1 MRSFPV
7 LFVLIVACAQVPE
20 GVVFRC
26 DADGGC
32 ATDHVCTEL
41 QDGRWCVPVRVDAG
55 SMVDAGSPG
64 DAGRDAGADAGL
76 ERDAGPDAGPDAGS
90 VDAGLGDAGLDDAG
104 LGDAGVD
111 DAGPGDAGE
120 VDAGAVADAGP
131 SICPTDCAGA
141 CGAVMNGCLCGCSVG
156 RTCNANLCEL
166 PRLCEGDWCYEHPL
180 PQGGHLF
187 AAWAGSQRPLVRGVT
202 AAAWGGERGIIFEW
216 DGYQTIITRLPSTE
230 GTVVGLFTSPTGLRA
245 VTNLADVYERS
256 RMGWQRVIP
265 SPVAINDGGTTWHD
279 PCPTFA
285 NTTQG
290 VFLACVDMAGTL
302 RVLRHGGTLWEF
314 ESTAVTNPRPVTFG
328 EFGAQL
334 LLSCTEGGTPKQLR
348 RIGTT
353 WVEEKPAN
361 AVSPTTAYASIAGKA
376 YAAFEYGGLGLSHG
390 PNDAGSYSFNDEQIY
405 EGRFGA
411 SVRIGSDQIVMLG
424 DGLGV
429 IHTDGGFARTPD
441 AGRMVLVRE
450 PTALHERRWL
460 AGAAM
465 PEGLLVVGAFGAT
478 AFVRLDATS
487 VTASSTFAARPTD
500 LCGVPGTEQVFAT
513 YSATWGEPT
522 FYRPDDVLGL
532 DETWAFKAL
541 AQRGQSGQW
550 VAMPDSRG
558 RDAGWRNS
566 LDQCWVDEAGGLTAA
581 SPYGFSRFFDGGVRD
596 VPISPLKWTN
606 DAGQVLPPTWR
617 GLWTTAAHLYAVG
630 GNVLGVIND
639 GARNVDTV
647 SFPSDTGQVFG
658 LGAERLFAPGP
669 NASSLLRLRDGDGL
683 NVSPPIQQTANQRA
697 AIWGVTDGGTFVML
711 HQRNNDRT
719 LFVSTRQTC
728 SAVGTCPPFNVEF
741 TSPGQASFDTVSH
754 LWVSPA
760 GRPFWLRYSDARVL
774 FNGAYFAPRA
784 SSVTLEW
791 PVSADGGVGTSPLP
805 GWVYDAR
812 PDYLPL
818 DVWGTPTRLLVKT
831 NRGIISR
838 PLPP

>member
-1 MRSFPV
+1 MRSLLLLLL
-7 LFVLIVACAQVPE
+7 LFASCARVPDDI
-20 GVVFRC
+20 VFRC

-32 ATDHVCTEL
+32 GEGLVCTEL
-41 QDGRWCVPVRVDAG
+41 QDGRWCLPLRLDAG
-55 SMVDAGSPG
+55 S
-64 DAGRDAGADAGL
+64 RDAGFDAGL
-76 ERDAGPDAGPDAGS
+76 ERDAGRDAGA
-90 VDAGLGDAGLDDAG
+90 
-104 LGDAGVD
+104 
-111 DAGPGDAGE
+111 
-120 VDAGAVADAGP
+120 VDAGAVDAGADDAGADDAGTDDAGAVDAGPVDAGAVDAGSDAGP
-131 SICPTDCAGA
+131 SSPLCTTECAGA
-141 CGAVMNGCLCGCSVG
+141 TCGAVMGGCLCGCSVG
-156 RTCNANLCEL
+156 RTCNANRCEL

-180 PQGGHLF
+180 PQGGHLL
-187 AAWAGSQRPLVRGVT
+187 AAWASSQRPLVRGVI

-216 DGYQTIITRLPSTE
+216 DGYETLIKHLPSRE
-230 GTVVGLFTSPTGLRA
+230 GSVVGLFMSSTGLRA
-245 VTNLADVYERS
+245 VTNLAEVYERAA
-256 RMGWQRVIP
+256 MGWQLVIP
-265 SPVAINDGGTTWHD
+265 SPIAIHDGGTSWYD
-279 PCPTFA
+279 PCPAFA

-302 RVLRHGGTLWEF
+302 RVLRHGGTLWEV
-314 ESTAVTNPRPVTFG
+314 ESTGVSMSPRPVAFG
-328 EFGAQL
+328 EFGSVL
-334 LLSCTEGGTPKQLR
+334 LLSCINLNGPKQLR
-348 RIGTT
+348 RNGTM
-353 WVEEKPAN
+353 WSDEKPPN
-361 AVSPTTAYASIAGKA
+361 AVSPVTAYASIAGKA
-376 YAAFEYGGLGLSHG
+376 WAAYDYGGLGLSHG
-390 PNDAGSYSFNDEQIY
+390 PNDAGSFSFNDEQVY
-405 EGRFGA
+405 EGRFAA
-411 SVRIGSDQIVMLG
+411 SVRIATQQIVMLG

-429 IHTDGGFARTPD
+429 IHTDGGFARTPG

-465 PEGLLVVGAFGAT
+465 PEGLLAVGAFGAT

-541 AQRGQSGQW
+541 AQRSQSGQW

-566 LDQCWVDEAGGLTAA
+566 LDQCWVDEAGGFTAA

-596 VPISPLKWTN
+596 LSISPMKWTN

-617 GLWTTAAHLYAVG
+617 GLWTTDGRIYAVAG
-630 GNVLGVIND
+630 GVLAVLND
-639 GARNVDTV
+639 AARNIDTV
-647 SFPSDTGQVFG
+647 PFPSDTGQVFG
-658 LGAERLFAPGP
+658 LANERLFAPGP
-669 NASSLLRLRDGDGL
+669 NASSLLRMVDGAGL
-683 NVSPPIQQTANQRA
+683 NASSLSQTGNQRA

-711 HQRNNDRT
+711 HQSNTDRT
-719 LFVSTRQTC
+719 LFLSTRQAC
-728 SAVGTCPPFNVEF
+728 SVASCPGFNVEF
-741 TSPGQASFDTVSH
+741 TSPGQAAFDTVSH

-791 PVSADGGVGTSPLP
+791 PVSAAGVVGTSALP
-805 GWVYDAR
+805 GWVYEAR

-818 DVWGTPTRLLVKT
+818 DLWGTPTRLLVKT